1 MQEIMD
7 GEATPAQTSAFITSL
22 AIKGETIDEIT
33 GCAEV
38 MRAKA
43 VHVNA
48 EEPFVDVVGTGGD
61 KSGTFN
67 ISTAAALV
75 VAGAG
80 VRVAKHGN
88 RAASS
93 HSGSADVLEE
103 LGVNLD
109 VDVPIVERCIAE
121 ANVGFMFAP
130 KMHLAMKHAMPVR
143 REIGI
148 RTVFNILGP
157 LTNPAGAKRML
168 LGVFD
173 ASMVDM
179 MATVLRNLGCE
190 RAFVVHGA
198 DGLDEISVCDETLV
212 AELNDGEIGTT
223 TITPEDFGI
232 TRCGRDDLTVAS
244 PQESA
249 AVIHSVLRGE
259 SSPARDIV
267 LLNAGAGIAAAGAAP
282 TIAGGVEMAGASV
295 DSGAATEALAKLVQI
310 TNGQ

>member
-1 MQEIMD
+1 MD

-43 VHVNA
+43 AHVRA

-130 KMHLAMKHAMPVR
+130 RMHAAMKHAMPVR

-173 ASMVDM
+173 RKMTEV

-190 RAFVVHGA
+190 RVFVVHGA

-212 AELNDGEIGTT
+212 AELDGGEINTYS
-223 TITPEDFGI
+223 IQPEDFGI

-249 AVIHSVLRGE
+249 EVIHLVLRGE
-259 SSPARDIV
+259 SGPARDIV
-267 LLNAGAGIAAAGAAP
+267 LLNAGAAIAAGGAAH
-282 TIAGGVEMAGASV
+282 TIAAGIEVAGASV
-295 DSGAATEALAKLVQI
+295 DSGAATEALARLVEI

>member
-1 MQEIMD
+1 MD

-43 VHVNA
+43 VRVKA
-48 EEPFVDVVGTGGD
+48 EAPFVDVVGTGGD

-109 VDVPIVERCIAE
+109 VDVPTVERCIAE

-157 LTNPAGAKRML
+157 LTNPAGATRML

-173 ASMVDM
+173 AAMVEV

-198 DGLDEISVCDETLV
+198 DGLDEISACDETLV
-212 AELNDGEIGTT
+212 AELNGDEISTY

-232 TRCGRDDLTVAS
+232 KRCGLDDLIVAS

-249 AVIHSVLRGE
+249 KVIHSVLGGE

-282 TIAGGVEMAGASV
+282 TISGGIEMAGASV

-310 TNGQ
+310 TIGQ